1 MLKAFT
7 KVFHKSQGPNDEQL
21 ASGTPNSQQQ
31 PEKPALKRTIERRHP
46 SASSKD
52 AAGVLGL
59 TSPRRNAA
67 EVGSAHAQAQ
77 ALGAATSPAKR
88 TSVLQRSE
96 QHPLQP
102 RLHLK
107 GPAPGVDGRFA
118 LTADNIEWHLRLI
131 PPMKESKYDWI
142 VRYVQEQQQNVA
154 AAATE
159 SSQHQRDIESSM
171 LMTGQMHYEYVGP
184 NYLDHRAAAQQQQ
197 HQQQLQF
204 QMMHAQ
210 VQSRNLVGSNHVSAP
225 LPQQQLLPPIQHSLT
240 NTTNKTANGQR
251 EADMLSPDN
260 EEDDNMPL
268 AAINAG
274 TSPRHQPTLPLLQPT
289 AANIGHTSCMDKY
302 VTGSLNDPLPEPVSP
317 SKGARLSLMSF
328 QSNVAVNMDTP
339 GARAVSRSHSMSNP
353 LSPSALEPSHSVTKV
368 ENLPPARDSSPPMI
382 AGNPTSARQ
391 LSCPIPV
398 GNTMSGFKQ
407 LQKCANASDDEGDD
421 EPLATRRSLKGNVTP
436 GAGVRLNARTLTIQS
451 NPVVRAASDAESDSA
466 PALRVVNQ
474 ASSHDSDESADGRD
488 IGDAQVVPRTPL
500 LASGGV
506 GGDDDEEDDDMP
518 LMRLNEKNAQRPP
531 PLLNVNTSI
540 ARPPI
545 PSYNCN
551 HSGLDDDDNRPLSS
565 LMLLAH
571 SADDDLSSSLP
582 LPMPRHVIDP
592 DAVVNISDII
602 NESVTPPRT
611 SLSERPTSPLIST
624 GSTRKHSLLL
634 RSFHPGAQGSETTG
648 RAVAG
653 ANEAIGEV
661 IGEHDD
667 GALFARDSAD
677 SSVSSKRRQDTN
689 RALAMLE
696 SGQANGDS
704 SKRPW
709 AMNHARSTSA
719 VSLASSRRAPRGS
732 TLGQQLTDELH
743 MLREDLARS
752 RREHEKAERRS
763 WQVGDPAAVQQPWVR
778 HENTMSDTALPQK
791 LNSLRADSANDLGDG
806 ADDVDKHSKVTLP
819 WLHSNKQRPM
829 STQQLHTSKWFG
841 MGGSSSRVFHGRQQS
856 RDDVADVQQPASPQ
870 SVHVTSLSTRIGN
883 KLGKLKQ
890 SFKHGSGA

>member
-1 MLKAFT
+1 
-7 KVFHKSQGPNDEQL
+7 
-21 ASGTPNSQQQ
+21 
-31 PEKPALKRTIERRHP
+31 
-46 SASSKD
+46 
-52 AAGVLGL
+52 
-59 TSPRRNAA
+59 
-67 EVGSAHAQAQ
+67 
-77 ALGAATSPAKR
+77 
-88 TSVLQRSE
+88 
-96 QHPLQP
+96 
-102 RLHLK
+102 
-107 GPAPGVDGRFA
+107 
-118 LTADNIEWHLRLI
+118 I

-653 ANEAIGEV
+653 GTDHADPSLSDLSSAVNNYRFAFPHKRRSNLSSGCSGQPAARDSILTDRTSSLPRSLKLVTDHPDLAGFPQPHLVPCTFAANEAIGEV
-661 IGEHDD
+661 IGENDD